1 MIVEILILLTTTLL
15 FTTVFIIAFLA
26 LFYVLTNFILNQIKK
41 LSRGSSGLAAVVSFG
56 KVFVI
61 SLAGFSFFI
70 YSTSFLLRIEGDV
83 FRQERSIRTAETT
96 ILPEKEPPLLS
107 GENSGSP
114 LFDLVIQA
122 AAEQN
127 KKRQLTFVL
136 TSGSIFALAAIA
148 AMGGYLA
155 YLSKDDRR
163 YESR

>member
-1 MIVEILILLTTTLL
+1 MITEILTLITITIL
-15 FTTVFIIAFLA
+15 FTLIFIVAFLA
-26 LFYVLTNFILNQIKK
+26 LFYVLINFVLGQIDK
-41 LSRGSSGLAAVVSFG
+41 LRKDKNGLAVTASFG
-56 KVFVI
+56 KVIIVSFL
-61 SLAGFSFFI
+61 SFSFFI
-70 YSTSFLLRIEGDV
+70 YSASFLLRIEGDV

-96 ILPEKEPPLLS
+96 ILPEKKPPLLS
-107 GENSGSP
+107 GENSESP

-127 KKRQLTFVL
+127 EKRQLTFVL
-136 TSGSIFALAAIA
+136 AGGSIFALAAIA